1 LLQIQKQGPEAP
13 FLKVLC
19 KNKQS
24 PKNFSSTGTLD
35 MAEITASAVKELRE
49 RTGLGMMECK
59 KALVEANGDIDLAIE
74 NMRKAGSMK
83 AAKKAGRT
91 AAEGLVLTKIASDSS
106 YGVMVEVN
114 SETDFAA
121 REENFIAFVN
131 KVLNKVFETKSTDI
145 PLMMAGGMEE
155 TRLALVQKIGE
166 NISVRRAVLVGGDGA
181 TVGSYVHSNNKIA
194 VLVALNGGDQD
205 LAREVAM
212 HVAATSPLVVSPEDV
227 PADVLSKESEI
238 YTAQAAESGKPA
250 DIIEKMV
257 SGRLRKFIE
266 EVSLTEQAFV
276 KDPEIKVGKLVKQA
290 SARINSFVRFMVGEG
305 IEKEVVDFAAEVAA
319 QLKKD

>member
-1 LLQIQKQGPEAP
+1 LLQIRKQGPEAP

-24 PKNFSSTGTLD
+24 PQNFSSTGTLD

-145 PLMMAGGMEE
+145 PLMMAAGMEE